1 MLIRRMS
8 IDVPVNIEEVAA
20 NYCEI
25 KLLSWPFAC
34 DALAVGLSSGRPS
47 VFVRRNNQSPRRR
60 RFTIA
65 HELGHVVLPWH
76 VGRIA
81 CTPARTAF
89 DVESLRLIP
98 TDGPP
103 SPIRI
108 GEQESEATRFASALL
123 IPRIFIEASAETGT
137 LGDVVESLNKAN
149 VSAIAAII
157 ALKHNLLPG
166 FCFLVDE
173 DEDGYRTITSSG
185 TNLPTRYGG
194 GRQIAG
200 LREKAVYAGESWL
213 AGRRVL
219 WFQLATQEQFTL
231 REDPRTTSQLL
242 RDAIA
247 RHVADN
253 DSVRAF
259 NRINGIVGGM
269 LSRDRAQNE
278 AQAMAMLSHRFEDDS
293 EFFDIFRD
301 SDFDLYLRR
310 KASERIAGRSSR
322 LSRDFL
328 GTDEHNHLA
337 AALGRC
343 LT

>member
-1 MLIRRMS
+1 M
-8 IDVPVNIEEVAA
+8 
-20 NYCEI
+20 
-25 KLLSWPFAC
+25 
-34 DALAVGLSSGRPS
+34 
-47 VFVRRNNQSPRRR
+47 
-60 RFTIA
+60 
-65 HELGHVVLPWH
+65 
-76 VGRIA
+76 
-81 CTPARTAF
+81 
-89 DVESLRLIP
+89 VER
-98 TDGPP
+98 
-103 SPIRI
+103 
-108 GEQESEATRFASALL
+108 
-123 IPRIFIEASAETGT
+123 
-137 LGDVVESLNKAN
+137 LNKAN

-213 AGRRVL
+213 AGQRVL

-247 RHVADN
+247 RHVAD
-253 DSVRAF
+253 DRVRAF

-269 LSRDRAQNE
+269 LSKDRAQNE

-293 EFFDIFRD
+293 EFFDISEILISTCTFEEKLLSVLREEARD
-301 SDFDLYLRR
+301 YL
-310 KASERIAGRSSR
+310 ATSLAPMSITISR
-322 LSRDFL
+322 QP
-328 GTDEHNHLA
+328 LA
-337 AALGRC
+337 DA
-343 LT
+343 